1 MLEVNSKNKN
11 STWELTRA
19 SVDGLVQAIESGH
32 HEVFSAYLATMARFH
47 TYSARNVLLIAA
59 QRPNATRVEGVR
71 SWNEL
76 GRFCSPRRKG
86 HLYFFCPY
94 GRVQGQERK

>member
-1 MLEVNSKNKN
+1 MLEVNSKNKIN

-32 HEVFSAYLATMARFH
+32 NEVFSSYLETMARFH

-59 QRPNATRVEGVR
+59 HEAVT
-71 SWNEL
+71 
-76 GRFCSPRRKG
+76 
-86 HLYFFCPY
+86 
-94 GRVQGQERK
+94 

>member
-1 MLEVNSKNKN
+1 MLEVNSKNKVN

-19 SVDGLVQAIESGH
+19 SVDGLVEAIESGRN
-32 HEVFSAYLATMARFH
+32 EVFSSYLETMARFH

-76 GRFCSPRRKG
+76 GRLFAPEKRASLFLPLRLG
-86 HLYFFCPY
+86 
-94 GRVQGQERK
+94 